1 MENVWTLINDNDCSL
16 IVTNVTILM
25 YDINNRETGCEV
37 WEPSE
42 LSSEFSY
49 KPKTVLKTYTH
60 I

>member
-1 MENVWTLINDNDCSL
+1 
-16 IVTNVTILM
+16 M
-25 YDINNRETGCEV
+25 YDINNRETGCEA

-49 KPKTVLKTYTH
+49 KPKTVLKNYTH